1 MEAISNKEIK
11 LLYAAYKEDLDLTI
25 IPEEF
30 RTDKIGYDVRV
41 VIDWNH
47 NDTEIDLHIID
58 PNREECYYAK
68 PTTKQG
74 GVLSKDGTEGFG
86 SECFHLKKA
95 QKGFYYIKINY
106 FGDRKQKL
114 ETPTF
119 LKVTI
124 YTNQGKKNASK
135 EVSVIRLTRKDK
147 EEIVA
152 RVKI

>member
-1 MEAISNKEIK
+1 MNPS
-11 LLYAAYKEDLDLTI
+11 I
-25 IPEEF
+25 IPEAF
-30 RTDKIGYDVRV
+30 RIDKIGYDVRV

-47 NDTEIDLHIID
+47 NDTDIDLHIID

-74 GVLSKDGTEGFG
+74 GVLSKDRTEGFG
-86 SECFHLKKA
+86 PDCFHLKKA
-95 QKGFYYIKINY
+95 QKGFYYVKINY

-119 LKVTI
+119 LIVTI
-124 YTNQGKKNASK
+124 YKNQGKKNTSK
-135 EVSVIRLTRKDK
+135 EVKVIRLTREDK

-152 RVKI
+152 KVKI